1 MQRTLPP
8 VTELTQPYWDGCN
21 RGELLL
27 QQCGDCG
34 EYQFYPR
41 IVCSHCTSAKLE
53 WARASGAGKI
63 ASFTVVRRAISKA
76 YQAPYIVALIDLAE
90 GVRMM
95 STVIDADPDK
105 VSIGDAVSV
114 DFESWSEQLSLP
126 VFRLSSSGG
135 RQ

>member
-21 RGELLL
+21 NGELRL
-27 QQCGDCG
+27 QRCNDCG
-34 EYQFYPR
+34 RHQFYPR
-41 IVCSHCTSAKLE
+41 IVCSHCTSTNLE
-53 WARASGAGKI
+53 WAGASGAGKI

-76 YQAPYIVALIDLAE
+76 YEAPYIVALIDLAE

-95 STVIDADPDK
+95 SMVVDADIES

-114 DFESWSEQLSLP
+114 DFETWSEELSLP
-126 VFRLSSSGG
+126 VFRIAENGG
-135 RQ
+135 SQ